1 MVKENH
7 LYLNNTMTILNKHS
21 LKDRE
26 RYLLIIVL
34 KDVLGL
40 ELYFDQNLIYY
51 VYSSC
56 FFFSLAH
63 ATTMHFQEMEKM
75 AHQNVGF

>member
-1 MVKENH
+1 MSLQGIDTAKREPMEPNGQRKAPIIKQH
-7 LYLNNTMTILNKHS
+7 NDYFKQHA

-34 KDVLGL
+34 KDVLCL

-56 FFFSLAH
+56 FFFP
-63 ATTMHFQEMEKM
+63 
-75 AHQNVGF
+75 